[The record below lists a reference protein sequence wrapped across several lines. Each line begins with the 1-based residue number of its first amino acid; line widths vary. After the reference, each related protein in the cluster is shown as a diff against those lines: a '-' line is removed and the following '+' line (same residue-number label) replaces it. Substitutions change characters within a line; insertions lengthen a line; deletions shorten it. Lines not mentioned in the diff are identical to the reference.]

1 MRIVCGRAK
10 TAFIKAPAQNQRAH
24 PRAVGVKPEKG
35 CDAAC
40 ALGWHIASPW
50 HTLTRVKPS
59 HEVRLPHQLHQSKA
73 QPTPITHGLRRL
85 RAAPRVQRE
94 RSSDAAL
101 AHQTWGQ
108 WSPCPNIWCAASRQR
123 SLLHS
128 CDGGMGV
135 ALSLSASWST
145 VSESGRQREPRRMPG
160 EPALATSSFKLK

>member
-73 QPTPITHGLRRL
+73 QPTPITHGRAETTACCTEGATGAKLRRCTGTPDMGAVVAMVPISGAL
-85 RAAPRVQRE
+85 LVGRDRCCIRAT
-94 RSSDAAL
+94 AA
-101 AHQTWGQ
+101 WG
-108 WSPCPNIWCAASRQR
+108 PHFHC
-123 SLLHS
+123 LLHRVPFRKV
-128 CDGGMGV
+128 DGKENRVGCR
-135 ALSLSASWST
+135 ASLHSQL
-145 VSESGRQREPRRMPG
+145 RH
-160 EPALATSSFKLK
+160 SS